1 MKWIVVILFFCFPKI
16 IDDHDIHLS
25 VCDITVIDNNSLE
38 IKLKIFY
45 DDLQTSMNLKPGEE
59 LPKNYKGAD
68 DLINKFIQKN
78 FSVFINEKKVNLIY
92 LKSESATPAIWTT
105 LKIDYV
111 MAEISQIKIQNSIM
125 TSLFDDQV
133 NLVNVDINN
142 HKETYKL
149 DSKKKSIEIQ
159 IKKT

>member
-59 LPKNYKGAD
+59 L
-68 DLINKFIQKN
+68 
-78 FSVFINEKKVNLIY
+78 
-92 LKSESATPAIWTT
+92 
-105 LKIDYV
+105 
-111 MAEISQIKIQNSIM
+111 
-125 TSLFDDQV
+125 
-133 NLVNVDINN
+133 
-142 HKETYKL
+142 
-149 DSKKKSIEIQ
+149 
-159 IKKT
+159 